1 MEDVLVGEH
10 PLEGSY
16 VEGEGEGR
24 KILVEMVE
32 IMQLYP
38 ATLSMCDWLNE
49 GLMVNVGFLA
59 LETEEGNVSVPR

>member
-1 MEDVLVGEH
+1 MEDILEGERQ
-10 PLEGSY
+10 LEGSC

-38 ATLSMCDWLNE
+38 ATLSRCLTD
-49 GLMVNVGFLA
+49 
-59 LETEEGNVSVPR
+59 